1 MRPGIRGTKDLA
13 VPCRG
18 RQHEDPSGCGHGRI
32 RNSLII
38 KYQFCKSVETQP
50 FFCYV
55 STPCFITHCKSKL
68 PKTKRGRV
76 PPPDRRRIPM
86 SLNAHLPDLGQPPEN
101 AYLSCVKR
109 PDLLTISSFFT
120 TTCVENVLSCTGEW
134 RNVFLTG
141 ISDRT
146 CSRKMRRYRKQKKP
160 LLSIRTFLNR

>member
-1 MRPGIRGTKDLA
+1 
-13 VPCRG
+13 
-18 RQHEDPSGCGHGRI
+18 
-32 RNSLII
+32 
-38 KYQFCKSVETQP
+38 
-50 FFCYV
+50 
-55 STPCFITHCKSKL
+55 
-68 PKTKRGRV
+68 
-76 PPPDRRRIPM
+76 M

-146 CSRKMRRYRKQKKP
+146 CSRKMRRYRKQKKA
-160 LLSIRTFLNR
+160 LTFDKDLFKSLSNDASRAKTHTNHIINNTKTNNQRAVCGRTPSSSRLQSYGFFDSVQIISYNF